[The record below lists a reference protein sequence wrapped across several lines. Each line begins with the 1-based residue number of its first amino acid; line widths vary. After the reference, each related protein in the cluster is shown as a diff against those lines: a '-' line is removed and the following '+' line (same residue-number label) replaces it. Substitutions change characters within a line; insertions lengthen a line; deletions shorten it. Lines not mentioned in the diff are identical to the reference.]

1 MPLMSTLLDLFVR
14 LVRIDGVSLAERRV
28 ADEVTALL
36 SGRGV
41 RVVEDDSAALL
52 GGNTGN
58 LLCFPPSYRPE
69 SPAIML
75 TAHLDT
81 VESTAL
87 LRPVI
92 DSTSIR
98 SDGSTILGGDNRL
111 GLAVLTQMLS
121 NVVTGHLPH
130 RNFFVVFTVGE
141 ETGLYGAGT
150 VKVSHMSP
158 TGAYVFDCSKRP
170 GVYIRESVGLHT
182 FKAQFIGKA
191 AHAGVAPE
199 EGVSAIQLACTGV
212 TRLHLGRIDDGT
224 TANVGRIRGGEALN
238 AIPENA
244 TIEGEVRSFTGKRI
258 AEELEK
264 IEHTLRAAVNATG
277 KLVFSHEPDFEP
289 YVLAADSALIQDLE
303 RAMRDVGLTPRPI
316 RYTGGSDANKYN
328 AKGFPAVNIGIGAQ
342 KPHSHEEF
350 VLIEDLLKTY
360 ELAMALVKDPGE
372 QRTCR

>member
-1 MPLMSTLLDLFVR
+1 MDHTSTLVDLFIR
-14 LVRIDGVSLAERRV
+14 LARIDGVSLAERRV
-28 ADEVTALL
+28 ADEVTTLL

-41 RVVEDDSAALL
+41 RVVEDDSATIL
-52 GGNTGN
+52 GGDTGN
-58 LLCFPPSYRPE
+58 LLCYPAAFRPE
-69 SPAIML
+69 SPSIML

-81 VESTAL
+81 VESTAH

-92 DSTSIR
+92 DTTSIR
-98 SDGSTILGGDNRL
+98 SDGSTILGGDNRV
-111 GLAVLTQMLS
+111 GLAVLIQMLS
-121 NVVTGHLPH
+121 DVVSGRIPH

-141 ETGLYGAGT
+141 ETGLHGAGT
-150 VKVSHMSP
+150 VNVSRLSP

-199 EGVSAIQLACTGV
+199 EGISAIRLACAGV
-212 TRLHLGRIDDGT
+212 TLLRLGRIDEGT
-224 TANVGRIRGGEALN
+224 TANVGRISGGEALN
-238 AIPENA
+238 AIPEHA

-258 AEELEK
+258 AEELDN
-264 IEHTLRAAVNATG
+264 IDRTLRAAVNATG
-277 KLVFSHEPDFEP
+277 KLVFSHEADFEP
-289 YVLAADSALIQDLE
+289 YILAADSVVIQDLE
-303 RAMRDVGLTPRPI
+303 RAMRRVGLAPQPI

-350 VLIEDLLKTY
+350 VLIEDLVTTY
-360 ELAMALVKDPGE
+360 ALALALVKEPD
-372 QRTCR
+372 